1 MVKSC
6 IERATRGVGT
16 QKKSEK
22 AEEGRILHCTKFG
35 DRPVPGRG
43 FKLLVGAMGMLLS
56 REFSVLASLSFAV
69 APRDQ
74 RTHAERLFGHPTR
87 AKTRAHRQ
95 FWRKPLAHFRNRA
108 SSSSTPAHTS
118 SLSSQNHHS
127 LPSHRQLSKLHII
140 LIHSFKSRG
149 RFGPPPLTPSRW
161 KPFHKTDSFPS
172 FCKAYSPR
180 STSEQPITLTS
191 NLHSYSL
198 LVSPTPRRQCL

>member
-1 MVKSC
+1 
-6 IERATRGVGT
+6 
-16 QKKSEK
+16 
-22 AEEGRILHCTKFG
+22 
-35 DRPVPGRG
+35 
-43 FKLLVGAMGMLLS
+43 MLLS

-74 RTHAERLFGHPTR
+74 WTHAESLFGHPTR

-118 SLSSQNHHS
+118 SLSSHNHHS
-127 LPSHRQLSKLHII
+127 LPSHHQLSKLHIT

-149 RFGPPPLTPSRW
+149 RFGLPSLPPSRW
-161 KPFHKTDSFPS
+161 KPFHKTDSFSSFS

-180 STSEQPITLTS
+180 STSEQPITLTP
-191 NLHSYSL
+191 NLHSYSS
-198 LVSPTPRRQCL
+198 LVSPTPRRQCLKSRQRLTSSPPAQLVVNLPAATCLRLKESSFQRTPTREFINH